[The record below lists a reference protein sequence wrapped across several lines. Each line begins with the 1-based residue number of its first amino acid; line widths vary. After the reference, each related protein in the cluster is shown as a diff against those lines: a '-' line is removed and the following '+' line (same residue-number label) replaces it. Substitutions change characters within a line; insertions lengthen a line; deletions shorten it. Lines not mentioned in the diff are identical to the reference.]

1 MGEFII
7 AVLIVSLLWVMWD
20 VVKLILGERYREEQ
34 MMEACEPGRERMG
47 RYAESFVQLA
57 DTFRSMPD
65 RKECFSDEDVSEIF
79 EEVRR
84 KVCSFCP
91 GWEYCWEK
99 NCAGTYR
106 EAYELLHIIE
116 EQGDADGGENSSFM
130 EICSCGTSFLQ
141 ALRESFRIARVNLM
155 WSNRLLEN
163 RRAVAEQ
170 LYETA
175 AIMESAADLTYEVR
189 PVDAGLEKQMYVRLR
204 MHGIILREMWD
215 TKRDGDRLELF
226 LTMRTARKGRCV
238 STREIAGVVSD
249 VCSRRMLPDRDSRTI
264 INREYST
271 VLFYAEPDFMMLNG
285 VAKVTK
291 DGELVSGDNFSMFR
305 RENGQ
310 MIMSLSDG
318 MGSGADACRESETVI
333 ELLEQFLHA
342 GFRKETAVHMI
353 HSTMMLQNNN
363 RMFSTVD
370 LCMVDLYTA
379 ECELLKIG
387 ASTTFFKKKEWVEA
401 VSSTSLPMGF
411 LQTLDYE
418 SARKKL
424 DPGDFVIMVSDGV
437 LDALPHQQAEEIL
450 KDIIWQSDTDNA
462 QEMAKAILSRVLLYQ
477 KCKAKDDMT
486 VLVGGLWRSK

>member
-1 MGEFII
+1 M
-7 AVLIVSLLWVMWD
+7 
-20 VVKLILGERYREEQ
+20 
-34 MMEACEPGRERMG
+34 
-47 RYAESFVQLA
+47 
-57 DTFRSMPD
+57 
-65 RKECFSDEDVSEIF
+65 
-79 EEVRR
+79 
-84 KVCSFCP
+84 
-91 GWEYCWEK
+91 
-99 NCAGTYR
+99 
-106 EAYELLHIIE
+106 
-116 EQGDADGGENSSFM
+116 
-130 EICSCGTSFLQ
+130 
-141 ALRESFRIARVNLM
+141 NLM

-189 PVDAGLEKQMYVRLR
+189 PVDAGLEKQMDVRLR

-424 DPGDFVIMVSDGV
+424 EPGDFVIMVSDGV